1 MFAVYARTAKQNVNV
16 QKRKRGA
23 IYIYIYIYKEQWM
36 DVHALEPHL
45 IHLKE
50 NEYLNNPREINE
62 QQKQTNE

>member
-1 MFAVYARTAKQNVNV
+1 MCKNEKEV
-16 QKRKRGA
+16 Q
-23 IYIYIYIYKEQWM
+23 YIYKKKEKKQWM